1 MILYRDSDAEI
12 TMKSHE
18 KSPPAEAEGPLDR
31 TKRPELALTALLA
44 GLLLAALLAALTAR
58 ILLLLTGLLLAR
70 ILLAALLTTMVALTA
85 LAALLPAL
93 IWIVSHRKRLLIA
106 GRPREISTIHWNVGS
121 GFAVGTCRRIETN
134 ASQEPMR
141 FREHK

>member
-1 MILYRDSDAEI
+1 
-12 TMKSHE
+12 
-18 KSPPAEAEGPLDR
+18 
-31 TKRPELALTALLA
+31 LAALLT
-44 GLLLAALLAALTAR
+44 GLLLAALLSALTTR
-58 ILLLLTGLLLAR
+58 ILLLLTGFLLAG
-70 ILLAALLTTMVALTA
+70 ILLAALLTTLAALSA

-106 GRPREISTIHWNVGS
+106 GRPRKISTILWNVGS
-121 GFAVGTCRRIETN
+121 GFAAGTHRRFETN